1 MQTGDGIRAENSSW
15 KFNGNVVPQFDEHIL
30 KSVPLYNSGHKLIGE
45 ISDYFLQNNGI
56 SYDLGCATGK
66 ISRLLSDRHSE
77 NKSVRFVGIDS
88 EEDMVKYAQNS
99 SKDYP
104 DCSFFKDDILSFE
117 YEKSDFI
124 TSYYTVQFIK
134 TNVRQDL
141 INKIYEN
148 LNWGGAF
155 IMFEKV
161 RGSDARFQDIFT
173 GLYNEYK
180 LNNGYSAEEILGKT
194 RSLKGVLEPFST
206 KGNLDLLS
214 RAGFKDV
221 IPIMKYVCFE
231 GLLAIK

>member
-1 MQTGDGIRAENSSW
+1 MQVGDGIKSENSSW
-15 KFNGNVVPQFDEHIL
+15 KFNGKVVPQFDEHIL
-30 KSVPLYNSGHKLIGE
+30 KSVPFYNSGHKLIAE
-45 ISDYFLQNNGI
+45 ISDYFLQDNGV
-56 SYDLGCATGK
+56 SYDLGCATGT
-66 ISRLLSDRHSE
+66 ISRLLSDRHSN
-77 NKSVRFVGIDS
+77 NKSIRFVGIDS
-88 EEDMVKYAQNS
+88 EQDMITYAKNNS
-99 SKDYP
+99 KNYP
-104 DCSFFKDDILSFE
+104 NCSFYKEDILCFE

-124 TSYYTVQFIK
+124 SSYYTVQFVK

-194 RSLKGVLEPFST
+194 RSLKGVLEPFSS

-214 RAGFKDV
+214 RAGFQDV
-221 IPIMKYVCFE
+221 IPIMKYICFE
-231 GLLAIK
+231 GILAIK

>member
-1 MQTGDGIRAENSSW
+1 MQAGDGIKAENSSW
-15 KFNGNVVPQFDEHIL
+15 KFNGEVVPQFDDHIL
-30 KSVPLYNSGHKLIGE
+30 KSVPFYNSGHELITE
-45 ISDYFLQNNGI
+45 ISDYFLQDNGI

-66 ISRLLSDRHSE
+66 ISRLLSDRHS
-77 NKSVRFVGIDS
+77 NKSIRFVGIDS
-88 EEDMVKYAQNS
+88 EEDMIKYAKNNS
-99 SKDYP
+99 KNYLN
-104 DCSFFKDDILSFE
+104 CSFHKEDILSFE

-124 TSYYTVQFIK
+124 SSYYTVQFVK

-141 INKIYEN
+141 INKIYES

-180 LNNGYSAEEILGKT
+180 LNNGYTAEEILGKT
-194 RSLKGVLEPFST
+194 RSLKGVLEPFSS

-214 RAGFKDV
+214 RAGFQDV
-221 IPIMKYVCFE
+221 IPIMKYICFE